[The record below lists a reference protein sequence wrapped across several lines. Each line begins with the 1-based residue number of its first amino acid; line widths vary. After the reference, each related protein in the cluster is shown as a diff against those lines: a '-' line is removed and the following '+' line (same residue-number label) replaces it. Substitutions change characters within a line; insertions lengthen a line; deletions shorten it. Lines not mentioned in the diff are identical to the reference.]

1 LFRVFLCRPA
11 RHDDEDEDEV
21 DYPRVCARSSRRV
34 VGDVTARRKVT
45 PLQHSLESETIPHTT
60 TPARPSA
67 RLRAL
72 KTRVR
77 VASDPDDG

>member
-1 LFRVFLCRPA
+1 M
-11 RHDDEDEDEV
+11 
-21 DYPRVCARSSRRV
+21 
-34 VGDVTARRKVT
+34 
-45 PLQHSLESETIPHTT
+45 QHSLESETIPHTT

-77 VASDPDDG
+77 VTRDPDDG